1 MKKTLM
7 VLGLGA
13 ILAQASF
20 AHSVGIGYGVTD
32 PIFKNDEKGYILPF
46 VDYEYNGFFI
56 SGGDAYGLSL
66 GYKFFESDNYALSA
80 YILPMGGYKVEAKD
94 MDPGYKGID
103 DRDTQVMGGL
113 EFSYTF
119 LPCEVNS
126 TMAIE
131 AGKEGGT
138 ASFRLSKPFYV
149 TSNFSLVPTVSYT
162 YYNDDI
168 VDYYFGIDKHETKY
182 RNSSSYN
189 IHNTYEGKAGYRY
202 GVGIL
207 GNYKVSNNFSV
218 VGFAGV
224 TKLST
229 ELSNSPISDNDVIT
243 AVGGGI
249 VYSF

>member
-7 VLGLGA
+7 LLGLGA
-13 ILAQASF
+13 ILTQASF
-20 AHSVGIGYGVTD
+20 ASSIGIGYGVTD

-46 VDYEYNGFFI
+46 VDYEYNGFFVK
-56 SGGDAYGLSL
+56 GGSSYGLSL
-66 GYKFFESDNYALSA
+66 GYKFFESDNYKFSA
-80 YILPMGGYKVEAKD
+80 YVLPMGGYEVEAKD
-94 MDPGYKGID
+94 MDPGYRGID

-119 LPCEVNS
+119 LPWEINS

-131 AGKEGGT
+131 SGKEGGT

-168 VDYYFGIDKHETKY
+168 VDYYFGVDGHEVMK
-182 RNSSSYN
+182 SSN
-189 IHNTYEGKAGYRY
+189 IYNTYEGKAGYRY
-202 GVGIL
+202 GVGVL
-207 GNYKVSNNFSV
+207 GNYKVSSRFSV

-229 ELSNSPISDNDVIT
+229 ELSNSPIADNDVIT